1 MRILYYS
8 CFFLLLI
15 LLKLGCE
22 PFATSFPEIT
32 EAKMYRAEDIV
43 NPISNPSRLKVV
55 TWNIRWGCGRLPW
68 VFDSCG
74 DIALS
79 DYGSVEIIMGK
90 IADTI
95 NSIDADIVLL
105 QEVDIESKRSG
116 FMDQVQY
123 LLNNTNLNYGAFATR
138 WEVDFVFSDGLGR
151 VHDGNAIL
159 SKYEITDA
167 ERIKI
172 SLRTDLDTLVN
183 YGNARRNIIKA
194 KFPELSKDGR
204 DLYAVNIHAAAFA
217 TDNTKQKHIHKY
229 IETLN
234 NIQNDGDY
242 FVAGGDLNSV
252 PPGSSIDF
260 CESDKCDGEVCDGDY
275 ENNEAYQAS
284 YFNHFEGEP
293 DILVPLYNAY
303 NPSIELIDANLPSN
317 YSHAPST
324 SFEHN
329 NIKYDRKLSYLFS
342 NKDWV
347 DGTSMTH
354 QSAWEISDHMPVSS
368 VLLFE

>member
-22 PFATSFPEIT
+22 PFATSFPEIS

-43 NPISNPSRLKVV
+43 NPISNPEHIKVV

-79 DYGSVEIIMGK
+79 DYESVEVIMGK
-90 IADTI
+90 IADTL

-167 ERIKI
+167 ERIKL

-183 YGNARRNIIKA
+183 YGYARRNIIKA
-194 KFPELSKDGR
+194 KFPELSKDGK
-204 DLYAVNIHAAAFA
+204 DLYAVNIHATAFA
-217 TDNTKQKHIHKY
+217 TDHTKQKYINKY
-229 IETLN
+229 IDTLN
-234 NIQNDGDY
+234 DIQNDGDY

-252 PPGSSIDF
+252 PPGSAIDF
-260 CESDKCDGEVCDGDY
+260 CDSDKCDGEECDGDF
-275 ENNEAYQAS
+275 ENNEAYQGS
-284 YFNHFEGEP
+284 YFGHFDGES
-293 DILVPLYNAY
+293 DILIPLYNSY
-303 NPSIELIDANLPSN
+303 NSAVNLVDANQPYH

-324 SFEHN
+324 SFEMN
-329 NIKYDRKLSYLFS
+329 GIKYDRKLSYLFS
-342 NKDWV
+342 NKDWE
-347 DGTSMTH
+347 DGTSITH